1 MLKNP
6 AIIFRNFSRI
16 SIDEKF
22 ISMVIAHLR
31 SDDIYHQVPVYPIP
45 EHRTTALATQASI
58 LYVCLFFAPTTLHRG
73 EACMRE
79 IVDKF
84 FPDNWT
90 LSLYM
95 GITANLIDSWA
106 PFKAAK
112 AALSQTIAVA
122 KVKEVAAK
130 QRKNFTK
137 CHSQVENILKDCD
150 QLTESFFTKNMA
162 NMMNLLTRCNVTL
175 RWFVLHT
182 SPSEVGD
189 KKGSKESEK
198 ILRLVL
204 VETEVSKLSVFKVLQ
219 SISQLEVRVRQ
230 IIRHLLDEKDNLLE
244 KYKAETTERI
254 DELVAAFSG
263 EKPLLK
269 IVLNAGLQAW
279 FSDTSRDIKQLSL
292 SETTATERKIIHII
306 KALEEVQQYHNL
318 DANMQVS

>member
-1 MLKNP
+1 
-6 AIIFRNFSRI
+6 
-16 SIDEKF
+16 
-22 ISMVIAHLR
+22 MVIAHLR
-31 SDDIYHQVPVYPIP
+31 TDDIYHQVPVYPIP
-45 EHRTTALATQASI
+45 EHRTTALATQAAI

-90 LSLYM
+90 ISLYM

-112 AALSQTIAVA
+112 AALGHTIAVDT
-122 KVKEVAAK
+122 VRQVAAK
-130 QRKNFTK
+130 QRKNFAK
-137 CHSQVENILKDCD
+137 CTGQVKTILKDCN
-150 QLTESFFTKNMA
+150 QLTESFFTKNLA

-182 SPSEVGD
+182 SLGEVAGGD
-189 KKGSKESEK
+189 KKSAKESDK
-198 ILRLVL
+198 VLKLVL
-204 VETEVSKLSVFKVLQ
+204 ADTAVSKLAVFEALQ
-219 SISQLEVRVRQ
+219 SISQLEVRLRQ
-230 IIRHLLDEKDNLLE
+230 IIRNLLDGKVDLLE
-244 KYKAETTERI
+244 KYRTETTGRL

-269 IVLNAGLQAW
+269 IVLNKDLQVW
-279 FSDTSRDIKQLSL
+279 FGDTSRDIKELSL
-292 SETTATERKIIHII
+292 SEANMAERKLIHTI

-318 DANMQVS
+318 DSNMQVW

>member
-1 MLKNP
+1 
-6 AIIFRNFSRI
+6 
-16 SIDEKF
+16 
-22 ISMVIAHLR
+22 MVIAHLR
-31 SDDIYHQVPVYPIP
+31 TDDIYHQVPVYPVP

-58 LYVCLFFAPTTLHRG
+58 LYVCLFFSPATLHRG

-95 GITANLIDSWA
+95 GITTNLIDSWA
-106 PFKAAK
+106 PFKAAR
-112 AALSQTIAVA
+112 AALGQTIAPA
-122 KVKEVAAK
+122 NVKEVAAK
-130 QRKNFTK
+130 QRKNLIK
-137 CHSQVENILKDCD
+137 CHMQVESILKDCN

-175 RWFVLHT
+175 RWMVLHT
-182 SPSEVGD
+182 TSPAEVND
-189 KKGSKESEK
+189 KRSSKESEK
-198 ILRLVL
+198 TLKLVL
-204 VETEVSKLSVFKVLQ
+204 TDTEISKLTVFKALQ

-230 IIRHLLDEKDNLLE
+230 IIRHLLDEKGTLLE
-244 KYKAETTERI
+244 KYRAETTGRI

-269 IVLNAGLQAW
+269 IVLNADLQTW
-279 FSDTSRDIKQLSL
+279 FGETSRDIKQLSFT
-292 SETTATERKIIHII
+292 ETTATERKIIHII

-318 DANMQVS
+318 DANMQVGFFYSIFISIYSIHG